1 MSTHGP
7 EDSDGD
13 WVKRYRQASD
23 TDAAMP
29 SAAAREAILAEGRRV
44 AASRAANPTT
54 HRFDTKQPA
63 ANQPRWKLAA
73 VGAVGVALF
82 AAVLMFPRVGS
93 PPSPS
98 TAKIF
103 STPTVAAPPSTPPA
117 STESASDALEN
128 VVVTGARRVSPP
140 PSRMLARKAQSAP
153 SREAAELDRNADS
166 TLHESQD
173 ATSGALTGAQTARM
187 APAAPAPAP
196 APAPAAASSTPA
208 ARGAMMGAAV
218 HGNLTNDSLLTGVA
232 TGDLSRV
239 SALLDQGANPE
250 LADSMGRTPLL
261 RAVIARRE
269 DMVEL
274 LLAHHA
280 DPNAPDHSGQ
290 TPLQRARLD
299 GQLNIVNLL
308 QRAGAR

>member
-7 EDSDGD
+7 DESDGD

-63 ANQPRWKLAA
+63 ANQSRWKLAA
-73 VGAVGVALF
+73 VGTVGVVLF
-82 AAVLMFPRVGS
+82 AAVLMFPHLAS

-98 TAKIF
+98 TAKIV
-103 STPTVAAPPSTPPA
+103 SAPAVTAPPSTPPA

-128 VVVTGARRVSPP
+128 VVVTGARRASPP

-166 TLHESQD
+166 ALHESQD
-173 ATSGALTGAQTARM
+173 ATHGALTGAQTARM
-187 APAAPAPAP
+187 APAAPAA
-196 APAPAAASSTPA
+196 ASAAAA
-208 ARGAMMGAAV
+208 ARGVMTGPAV
-218 HGNLTNDSLLTGVA
+218 RGNLTNDNLLAGVA
-232 TGDLSRV
+232 SGDLSRV

-261 RAVIARRE
+261 CAVIAQRD

-299 GQLNIVNLL
+299 GQLNIINLL